1 LTNFVNFFAINCHF
15 PVKLAPVNLA
25 LKNQKR
31 NQESTK
37 GAMMQFEFAT
47 ATRIMFGRET
57 ARQTGTIVGKM
68 GRRAFFITGRSVK
81 RAQPLIGLLK
91 DTGMEVTLFSVPGE
105 PTTQLALAAVQE
117 ARRQNSD
124 VVVGMGGGSVLDTGK
139 VVAALL
145 TNSGELMDY
154 LEVIGKGQPLT
165 HESAPFVAIP
175 TTAGTGTEVT
185 SNSVLNSPEHRVKVS
200 MRSPFML
207 PDLALIDPELTY
219 SMPPGLTAS
228 TGLDAFTQLLE
239 AFVSAYAN
247 PLTDGICREGLQ
259 RAARSLKPA
268 YLDGKNGSARR
279 DMCLASLCGGLALAN
294 AKLGAVHGFA
304 GPLGG
309 MYPAA
314 HGALCAALLPAVMEV
329 NVKALEYRDS
339 APGTIERYDELARL
353 ITGLPAARAEDG
365 IAWIR
370 NLCQQLKI
378 KPLATY
384 GIEECDFTDIA
395 VKAGKASSMKGNPI
409 ELNKEE
415 LLTILQMAL

>member
-1 LTNFVNFFAINCHF
+1 M
-15 PVKLAPVNLA
+15 
-25 LKNQKR
+25 R
-31 NQESTK
+31 
-37 GAMMQFEFAT
+37 FEFAT
-47 ATRIMFGRET
+47 ATRIIFGRGA
-57 ARQTGTIVGKM
+57 ARQTGTIVEKM

-81 RAQPLIGLLK
+81 RAQPLIEQLK
-91 DTGMEVTLFSVPGE
+91 ATGIEVTQFSIPGE

-145 TNSGELMDY
+145 TNSGQLMDY
-154 LEVIGKGQPLT
+154 LEVIGQGQLLT

-207 PDLALIDPELTY
+207 PALALIDPELTY
-219 SMPPGLTAS
+219 SMPPGVTAS

-239 AFVSAYAN
+239 AFVSTYAN

-259 RAARSLKPA
+259 RAARSLTHA
-268 YLDGKNGSARR
+268 YLDGNNSTARR
-279 DMCLASLCGGLALAN
+279 DMCLASLFGGLALAN

-309 MYPAA
+309 MYHAA

-329 NVKALEYRDS
+329 NVKALEYRDPAS
-339 APGTIERYDELARL
+339 VAMERYDEVARL

-370 NLCQQLKI
+370 SLCKQVKI
-378 KPLATY
+378 NPLGAY
-384 GIEECDFTDIA
+384 GIEKRDFADIV

-415 LLTILQMAL
+415 LLIILQNAL